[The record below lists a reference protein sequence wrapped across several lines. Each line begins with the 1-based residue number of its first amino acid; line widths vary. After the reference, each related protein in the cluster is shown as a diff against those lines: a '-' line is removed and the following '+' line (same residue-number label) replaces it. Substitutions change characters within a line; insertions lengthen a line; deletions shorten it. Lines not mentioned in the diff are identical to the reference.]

1 MKREEYYLPSSDG
14 RSKIHMVLWKP
25 DGPVRAVL
33 QMNHGMTEHIMRY
46 DSFAG
51 EAAKSGIAVIGHDHL
66 GHGTTAKQG
75 DLGYFSPEKG
85 HIYLIKDMNR
95 VNCWMRK
102 RYPDYPY
109 FMMGHSMGSFL
120 LRRYLTIYTG
130 QKLTGAII
138 MGTGDPGL
146 GILAA
151 GKAVVKVIAAL
162 KGGRCRSAL
171 IHQLGIGNYNRQFAP
186 VRTGSD
192 WLSRDT
198 LSVDQFCADPLCNF
212 RFTAAAYRDFFNVM
226 LTLKLGRH
234 RKRMSADLPILLI
247 SGAEDPVGDFGRGV
261 ERVYKQYKRNGT
273 KDIQIMLYPDD
284 RHEILNELNKKEVYQ
299 DIINWIFA
307 HCTDCLCF

>member
-51 EAAKSGIAVIGHDHL
+51 EAAKSGIAVVGHDHL

-120 LRRYLTIYTG
+120 LRRYLSHYHGHRRSGVGNPCCGKSSCKSDCGPKRG
-130 QKLTGAII
+130 QMQKCF
-138 MGTGDPGL
+138 D
-146 GILAA
+146 
-151 GKAVVKVIAAL
+151 
-162 KGGRCRSAL
+162 SS
-171 IHQLGIGNYNRQFAP
+171 IGNWQ
-186 VRTGSD
+186 
-192 WLSRDT
+192 L
-198 LSVDQFCADPLCNF
+198 
-212 RFTAAAYRDFFNVM
+212 
-226 LTLKLGRH
+226 
-234 RKRMSADLPILLI
+234 
-247 SGAEDPVGDFGRGV
+247 
-261 ERVYKQYKRNGT
+261 
-273 KDIQIMLYPDD
+273 
-284 RHEILNELNKKEVYQ
+284 
-299 DIINWIFA
+299 
-307 HCTDCLCF
+307 